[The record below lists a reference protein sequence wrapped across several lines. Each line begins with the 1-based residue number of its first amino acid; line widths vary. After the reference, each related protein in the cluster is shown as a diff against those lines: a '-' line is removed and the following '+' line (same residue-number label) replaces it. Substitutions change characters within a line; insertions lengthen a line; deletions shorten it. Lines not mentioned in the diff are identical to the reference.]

1 MGRKVPTKP
10 ELHRVNPI
18 PLGVML
24 DYLAIICTKE
34 REEKKRSIWGCLTN
48 AFHRHSQDSQ
58 LAYRFH
64 TFKPVSPTNGT
75 AAALQDETSALLL
88 LLPSREHQ
96 QR

>member
-1 MGRKVPTKP
+1 MGRKAPTKP
-10 ELHRVNPI
+10 ELHGVNPI
-18 PLGVML
+18 PLRVML

-34 REEKKRSIWGCLTN
+34 REEEKRSIWGCLTN

-64 TFKPVSPTNGT
+64 TFKPVSLANGT
-75 AAALQDETSALLL
+75 ASALQDETSALF
-88 LLPSREHQ
+88 LPSREHQ